1 MDVLVAQGIASLS
14 LPVAAMITIM
24 LPIILAIGLGV
35 IIHSVFTP
43 QELAANAAVG
53 YAKFGFLTE
62 VYAVI
67 AALTLVGAWDI
78 YQNSRDIIQ
87 RETNALYMLA
97 LATEAY
103 TGPDQ
108 AELRAAM
115 RFSIRNYASEVV
127 GEEWA
132 VMQGRGRS
140 ENSETAFQLMANT
153 FMRAEPITNAQQAL
167 AQNIPQWISN
177 VAETRLA
184 RLSIMSRTIS
194 SIVWTLLLAT
204 SVAVLAFQWFFGG
217 SRLSIHYAMGVFISV
232 IIGGVLLT
240 CVKLAFPFSGE
251 YPLLSTRPFLILM
264 EVR

>member
-1 MDVLVAQGIASLS
+1 MDVSLAQGVAGLS
-14 LPVAAMITIM
+14 LPLAGLVTIL
-24 LPIILAIGLGV
+24 LPIILAVGLGV

-97 LATEAY
+97 LATESY
-103 TGPDQ
+103 SNLDQ

-140 ENSETAFQLMANT
+140 EASEIAFQVMAKT
-153 FMRAEPITNAQQAL
+153 FMGAEPVTNAQQAV

-177 VAETRLA
+177 ISETRLA

-194 SIVWTLLLAT
+194 SLVWTLLLAA

-217 SRLSIHYAMGVFISV
+217 SRLTIHYSMGVFISI

-251 YPLLSTRPFLILM
+251 YPLLSTRPFLVLM
-264 EVR
+264 EIR